1 MKIKR
6 PFSFLYLVTFT
17 LDTFF
22 PSLYLPT
29 RQPELTDWAQEVE
42 GEKMAK
48 WLPRIQRYAHYMAEG
63 MLADGSGLTCA
74 ICARDI
80 RAGLHNSRPEAATVD
95 HLDPRALTGELFDRR
110 PWNLVCVCQ
119 GCNSRKKDRTMQA
132 YLAGFSADYAA
143 AAWARIGQRLA
154 SKVNFGDWIT
164 AAGVAGYSAKKRSK

>member
-1 MKIKR
+1 M
-6 PFSFLYLVTFT
+6 
-17 LDTFF
+17 
-22 PSLYLPT
+22 T
-29 RQPELTDWAQEVE
+29 RHAQEGE

-63 MLADGSGLTCA
+63 MQADGTGLTCA
-74 ICARDI
+74 ICARAI
-80 RAGLHNSRPEAATVD
+80 LAGLHNSRPEAATVD

-132 YLAGFSADYAA
+132 YLAGFPVEFAA

-164 AAGVAGYSAKKRSK
+164 AAGVAGYSAKKRSKR